1 MAFAGR
7 IPVEVDHSEAVYAK
21 DVEVSGKRNQQV
33 HKFSNGKRG
42 RSQGQPEYEWKITFS
57 CPEDESQFRQ
67 LAEGGL
73 DAEDGAGFTITYTK
87 GGEKYLLLDCGINSD
102 SVSSDQ
108 DGKADQSL
116 SGVATERV
124 RVS

>member
-7 IPVEVDHSEAVYAK
+7 IPVEIDHSEAVYAK
-21 DVEVSGKRNQQV
+21 DVEVSGKRNQQI
-33 HKFSNGKRG
+33 HKFSTGKRG

-73 DAEDGAGFTITYTK
+73 DSEDGSGFTITYTK
-87 GGEKYLLLDCGINSD
+87 GGEKYMLLDCGINSD

-116 SGVATERV
+116 SGVATDRM